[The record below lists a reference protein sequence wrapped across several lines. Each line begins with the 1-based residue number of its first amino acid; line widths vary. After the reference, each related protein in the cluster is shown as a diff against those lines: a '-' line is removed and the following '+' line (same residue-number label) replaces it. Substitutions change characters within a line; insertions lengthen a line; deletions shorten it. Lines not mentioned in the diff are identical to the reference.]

1 MFKKLYDKVI
11 SWSKHRH
18 AEKYLAILSFTE
30 SSFFP
35 IPPDV
40 MLAPMVLAEQK
51 KAWRFA
57 LITTIASVLGGMLGY
72 AIGFFAFDM
81 IQPWLEGSHYWDKY
95 QLAEQWFVSWGF
107 WAIFIAGFS
116 PIPYKVF
123 TIAAGALSM
132 MFLPFVIASFVGRGL
147 RFFLVAG
154 LLYWGGERFEAKL
167 RHYMDIIGWSVV
179 VLIIIAIALYK
190 LLYVAA
196 V

>member
-11 SWSKHRH
+11 QYSKHRH
-18 AEKYLAILSFTE
+18 ATKYLAILSFAE

-40 MLAPMVLAEQK
+40 MLAPMVLAQQE
-51 KAWRFA
+51 KAWRLA

-72 AIGFFAFDM
+72 AIGFYAFDM
-81 IQPWLEGSHYWDKY
+81 LQPWLEGSHYWPKY
-95 QLAEQWFVSWGF
+95 QLAEQWFKSWGF

-123 TIAAGALSM
+123 TIAGGALSM
-132 MFLPFVIASFVGRGL
+132 LFLPFVLASFVGRGA

-154 LLYWGGERFEAKL
+154 LLAWGGERFEAKL
-167 RHYMDIIGWSVV
+167 RHYMDIIGWAVV
-179 VLIIIAIALYK
+179 ILIMLGIGLYK
-190 LLYVAA
+190 YLIP
-196 V
+196 

>member
-11 SWSKHRH
+11 LWAKHEH
-18 AEKYLAILSFTE
+18 AEKYLAVLSFAE

-40 MLAPMVLAEQK
+40 MLAPMVLAKQE
-51 KAWRFA
+51 KAWRLA
-57 LITTIASVLGGMLGY
+57 LVTTVASVLGGMLGY

-81 IQPWLEGSHYWDKY
+81 IQPWLEGSHYWPKY
-95 QLAEQWFVSWGF
+95 QMAEQWFADWGF

-132 MFLPFVIASFVGRGL
+132 MFLPFVLASFVGRGL

-154 LLYWGGERFEAKL
+154 LLKLGGKKFEAKL

-179 VLIIIAIALYK
+179 ALVLIAVAVYK
-190 LLYVAA
+190 FIYA
-196 V
+196 VPA